1 MAQYESNIKYIPY
14 SQERVYEKLSD
25 LNNLSDLRDKLD
37 EMKEQLRG
45 KVEDFSFDQDSI
57 SVKIQGFNLTMKII
71 ERDPNKSI
79 KFEGVNTPVPMNLWI
94 QILPHQNT
102 EQAKM
107 KLTIRADVNMFMK
120 TMIAKPLQE
129 GVEKL
134 ADLLAKIKY

>member
-25 LNNLSDLRDKLD
+25 LNNLSDMGGKLE
-37 EMKEQLRG
+37 EMKEQLQG
-45 KVEDFSFDQDSI
+45 KIEDFSFDQDSI

-71 ERDPNKSI
+71 ERNPSKEI
-79 KFEGVNTPVPMNLWI
+79 KFEGVNTPIPMNLWV
-94 QILPHQNT
+94 QILPHQT
-102 EQAKM
+102 AEQSKM

-120 TMIAKPLQE
+120 SMVAKPLQE

-134 ADLLAKIKY
+134 ADLLAMIKY